1 MFKYLEKYKE
11 RGEFQFCCD
20 NNLSSCCNAPR
31 HSSGI
36 YLIFANELILQ
47 NLIYIGISGRQGTQN
62 EIIHRKDGLG
72 GRIVKGKQ
80 FGEPRRNS
88 WSKKMNE
95 DGIKKII
102 VQWYVTH
109 GKFNEDFPRPLENK
123 LLNMVLKKERKLP
136 IWNKEL

>member
-11 RGEFQFCCD
+11 QGYFEYSVSD
-20 NNLSSCCNAPR
+20 NLSSVCNAPR

-36 YLIFANELILQ
+36 YLIFSDELKLD
-47 NLIYIGISGRQGTQN
+47 NLIYVGISGREGSTG

-88 WSKKMNE
+88 WSKKMIE
-95 DGIKKII
+95 DGFEKII
-102 VQWYVTH
+102 VQWYVTY
-109 GKFNEDFPRPLENK
+109 GEFNQDIPRVLENK
-123 LLNMVLKKERKLP
+123 LLTLMLHYKGRLP
-136 IWNKEL
+136 IWNKKI